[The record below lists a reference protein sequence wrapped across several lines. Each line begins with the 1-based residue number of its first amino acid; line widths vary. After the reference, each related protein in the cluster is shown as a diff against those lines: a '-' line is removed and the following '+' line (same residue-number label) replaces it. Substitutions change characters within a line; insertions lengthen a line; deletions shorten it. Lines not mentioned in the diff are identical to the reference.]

1 MHRTALALLA
11 SVVIACGSSPEPR
24 TAERPARH
32 TARQARSEKPE
43 DETVIPEH
51 CKDPSQSRCLPPEDW
66 VQKLCDDVYPDV
78 ALHMFQPDT
87 PWHRFYMLA
96 NAEPFNASG
105 GMSLMGEKMRRD
117 EEVIAL
123 RRRRS
128 KDGIVVSDTS
138 GYDVLRWNGACAS
151 IHDGDYTLRR
161 PDTVLHSR
169 IEWRELGLP
178 LRKALEKQ
186 PSIRENNQGRR
197 KHCRGIGFRT
207 VTEEC
212 EDYDR
217 RLIDEIVDYVR
228 SGGELP
234 EPAKAP

>member
-1 MHRTALALLA
+1 MHWTALALLA
-11 SVVIACGSSPEPR
+11 SVVIACGSPPTPR
-24 TAERPARH
+24 TAKKSTANTVVRARADDVEEEAIVPARCPDRKR
-32 TARQARSEKPE
+32 T
-43 DETVIPEH
+43 
-51 CKDPSQSRCLPPEDW
+51 RCLPPEDW

-78 ALHMFQPDT
+78 ALHMFGPET
-87 PWHRFYMLA
+87 PWHRFYMVA

-105 GMSLMGEKMRRD
+105 GMSLMGEKLRRG

-123 RRRRS
+123 RRRRA
-128 KDGIVVSDTS
+128 KDGIAVSDTS

-161 PDTVLHSR
+161 PDNVLHSR
-169 IEWRELGLP
+169 IEWRDLGLP
-178 LRKALEKQ
+178 VRKALEQQ
-186 PSIRENNQGRR
+186 PRIRESNEGRR
-197 KHCRGIGFRT
+197 KHCRGVGFRR

-217 RLIDEIVDYVR
+217 RLIDEIVEYVR
-228 SGGELP
+228 NGGELA